1 MLINENIEIMG
12 MKLDQWTNK
21 SCVANFGIGD
31 DWATLY
37 DIQSN
42 EESKGHATELL
53 KKAKEYYEKKGKRF
67 GGSVALNERMRKI
80 YKRLKIKEYTN

>member
-53 KKAKEYYEKKGKRF
+53 KKAGDQRNTAVPKGH
-67 GGSVALNERMRKI
+67 
-80 YKRLKIKEYTN
+80 RLSARPQG